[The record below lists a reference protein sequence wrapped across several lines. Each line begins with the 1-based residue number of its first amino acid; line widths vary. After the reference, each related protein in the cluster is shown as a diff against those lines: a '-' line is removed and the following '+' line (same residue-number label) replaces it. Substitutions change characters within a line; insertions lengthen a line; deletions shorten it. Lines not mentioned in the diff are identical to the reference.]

1 MSTKLESLKF
11 DYLNYLG
18 TLPSE
23 LFRLYELKHMAVIKS
38 MEGMLPAEIGNLRS
52 LEYLDIRKN
61 SFDGQIPTELGLL

>member
-1 MSTKLESLKF
+1 
-11 DYLNYLG
+11 
-18 TLPSE
+18 
-23 LFRLYELKHMAVIKS
+23 MAVIKS